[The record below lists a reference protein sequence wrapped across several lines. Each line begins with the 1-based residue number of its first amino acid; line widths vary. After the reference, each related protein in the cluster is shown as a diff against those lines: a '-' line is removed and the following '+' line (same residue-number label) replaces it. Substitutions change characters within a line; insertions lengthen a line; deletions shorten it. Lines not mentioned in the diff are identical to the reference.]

1 MAEEDLA
8 TTFQFN
14 SSELM
19 QVWRIENFKPTKVKI
34 SLGTFYKGDSYII
47 LKKNPESHSYT
58 AHHWQGSA
66 SSQDEYGAAAIL
78 VVKLVSYLN
87 QRINIYKEW

>member
-1 MAEEDLA
+1 MAEENLT

-14 SSELM
+14 PSEII
-19 QVWRIENFKPTKVKI
+19 QIWRIEDFKPIKVKT
-34 SLGTFYKGDSYII
+34 SLGSFYKGDSYIV

-58 AHHWQGSA
+58 AHHWQGSS

-78 VVKLVSYLN
+78 VVKLVSFLN